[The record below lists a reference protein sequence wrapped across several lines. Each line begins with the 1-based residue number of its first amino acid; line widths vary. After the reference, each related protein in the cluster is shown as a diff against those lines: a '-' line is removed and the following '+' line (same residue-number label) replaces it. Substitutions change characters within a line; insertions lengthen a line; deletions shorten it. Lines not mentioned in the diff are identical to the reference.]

1 MVQTTMPDSTSSSIA
16 TENSNKGLEHTAPET
31 IDALVE
37 EVSNKIIF
45 FITKNLVTPSFP
57 SRLAKARKKETE
69 HDIFEIF

>member
-1 MVQTTMPDSTSSSIA
+1 MVQSTMPDSTSSSIA

-37 EVSNKIIF
+37 EVSNK
-45 FITKNLVTPSFP
+45 
-57 SRLAKARKKETE
+57 ETE

>member
-1 MVQTTMPDSTSSSIA
+1 MPDSTSSSIA

-37 EVSNKIIF
+37 EVSNK
-45 FITKNLVTPSFP
+45 
-57 SRLAKARKKETE
+57 ETE

>member
-1 MVQTTMPDSTSSSIA
+1 MNRDHPTIF
-16 TENSNKGLEHTAPET
+16 NSNHGA
-31 IDALVE
+31 DALVE